1 MRIFLAGA
9 TGVIGRRLVPLLVQ
23 DGHIVAGTTRSPEK
37 VKAIAQWG
45 AEPIVVDVFDR
56 PTLVEA
62 VRAAAPQVV
71 IHQLTDLPDDVGSL
85 AASLPRNARIRVEGT
100 RNLVDA
106 AVSAGVTRFVAQSI
120 AFVYALGP
128 GPRREED
135 PLAPPEGEWAST
147 INGVL
152 ALEQAVTG
160 TTGLIGLVLRYGQ
173 LYGPG
178 TWTEVPPDRMPLHVD
193 AAADAARLAVTR
205 GAAGIYNVAEA
216 DGALLIN
223 KAQRELGFDPS
234 FRLTTS

>member
-56 PTLVEA
+56 LTLVEA

-135 PLAPPEGEWAST
+135 PLAPPESEWAST